1 MNNKEIE
8 MPPIEET
15 PVVEQA
21 VEETPV
27 IEQPSEEVSV
37 SQQASHGNQE
47 NIRQLR
53 ESRERAERE
62 RDELLAKLRKMEE
75 AQRQPVVE
83 ENEQQDFELAADDF
97 VEGKHLK
104 SYAKKVKDLE
114 KQLNSYKQQT
124 DTTVVETRLKTQ
136 YKDFD
141 TVVSQQNIEALR
153 LAYPEIAS
161 TINSNNDL
169 YSKAVSAYTLIK
181 KLGIHK
187 EDTFAGDREKVKQN
201 AYKPRPLTSV
211 SPQEGEGPLSKANA
225 FAGGLT
231 EELKRQLYKEMM
243 ESRG

>member
-62 RDELLAKLRKMEE
+62 RDELLAKLRKMED
-75 AQRQPVVE
+75 AQRPPVVE

-141 TVVSQQNIEALR
+141 AVVSQQNIEALR

-181 KLGIHK
+181 KLGIHV
-187 EDTFAGDREKVKQN
+187 EDTFASDREKVK
-201 AYKPRPLTSV
+201 
-211 SPQEGEGPLSKANA
+211 G
-225 FAGGLT
+225 F
-231 EELKRQLYKEMM
+231 
-243 ESRG
+243 